1 MTSEPTVVKP
11 PIASLAFIWVAFPLA
26 GAVAGILISQ
36 LPRWIERIPALPP
49 SDNLDF
55 LVHYSGTAATV
66 ILAILGAIAGAL
78 VVLASYD
85 DLVTVRITPDEV
97 AVERANKTEVVTGQH
112 VTGVFVDHKDLVL
125 LGPGTRELLRIAADL
140 PGDRLRDAF
149 RTHGY
154 PWSETDPCAADF
166 RRWINGTAQL
176 SEATSAIFRA
186 REAALERKDF
196 DDAAELRAELA
207 QRGIV
212 VVDRSGKQHW
222 RTTKE

>member
-1 MTSEPTVVKP
+1 MTSQPTVVKP
-11 PIASLAFIWVAFPLA
+11 PITSLAFMWVTFPLI
-26 GAVAGILISQ
+26 GVVAGILVSQ
-36 LPRWIERIPALPP
+36 LPRWISRIPALPP

-55 LVHYSGTAATV
+55 LVHYSGTVATV
-66 ILAILGAIAGAL
+66 ILAILGAVAGAL

-85 DLVTVRITPDEV
+85 DLVTVRITANEV
-97 AVERANKTEVVTGQH
+97 AVERAKKTEVITRQN

-125 LGPGTRELLRIAADL
+125 LGPGTRELLRIPADL
-140 PGDRLRDAF
+140 PGDQLRDAF
-149 RTHGY
+149 RAHRY
-154 PWSETDPCAADF
+154 PWSETDPFGDDF
-166 RRWINGTAQL
+166 RRWVNGTAQL

-186 REAALERKDF
+186 REEALDRKDF

-222 RTTKE
+222 RATRG